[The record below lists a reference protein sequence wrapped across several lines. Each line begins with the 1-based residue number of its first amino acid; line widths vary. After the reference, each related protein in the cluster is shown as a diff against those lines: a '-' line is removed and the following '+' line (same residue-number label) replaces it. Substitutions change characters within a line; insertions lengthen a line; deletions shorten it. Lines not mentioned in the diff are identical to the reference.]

1 MSYFVR
7 ETRHNSPP
15 KRTGIHVGGPVVLP
29 AQKDILTRDQII
41 SQNIDSMQ
49 PKNDP
54 AGQNGG
60 VMRFIGDTED
70 KHLRGRNV
78 HKKADNDIFGPPVIN
93 PAPRPRIRPGV
104 TEEELQKIWREDDAK
119 ARAQNAMASAS
130 NLVEKMVAEPAVPAH
145 VQPGSARRP
154 KDAVPP
160 GRKQINL
167 FTETTEERSRQA
179 HEPAGF
185 AGMGLHCRI
194 QPKSG
199 VCCKPLD
206 DFVPPELKLKPR
218 QQGRR
223 TRFPADQLS
232 FNDGSIPTY

>member
-1 MSYFVR
+1 MAYFSR

-15 KRTGIHVGGPVVLP
+15 KRSGIHVGGPVNLP
-29 AQKDILTRDQII
+29 PPKDILTRDQII
-41 SQNIDSMQ
+41 SQNIDNMQ

-54 AGQNGG
+54 ASQNKG

-70 KHLRGRNV
+70 KGVRSRNI
-78 HKKADNDIFGPPVIN
+78 HKKADNDIFGPPVAN
-93 PAPRPRIRPGV
+93 PVPRPRIRAGV
-104 TEEELQKIWREDDAK
+104 SDEELQKIWREDDAK
-119 ARAQNAMASAS
+119 ARAQNAMANAS
-130 NLVEKMVAEPAVPAH
+130 NLVEKMAAEPVLPMH

-154 KDAVPP
+154 KDAGPP

-179 HEPAGF
+179 HEPQGF
-185 AGMGLHCRI
+185 AGMGLHCKVQGRG
-194 QPKSG
+194 G

-206 DFVPPELKLKPR
+206 DFVPPELKMKPR
-218 QQGRR
+218 NEGRR
-223 TRFPADQLS
+223 TRFPVDQLS